1 MSVRT
6 LIAIACMAT
15 LGALAPNAFANE
27 TVLVCD
33 VYGNHVAPLPS
44 GVLGI
49 GATSIC
55 PGNDQGSPPGG
66 GMEIY
71 TVSGRTVHQGAD
83 VAYRVDAPAGMV
95 ISGVYIPH
103 MWSYGIDDGS
113 GWAGD
118 FFWAGGSGG
127 ASVFDEETGWSSA
140 YQGAPAF
147 TWPASGTPY
156 FGWQVACF
164 QTTCTN
170 GGTEWLSVELLE
182 LNMAETT
189 GPSISATGGL
199 WATGNNW
206 IRGSW
211 PLTYSADSPSGVCSL
226 NASLNGI
233 GIPGSSSA
241 PNPSV
246 FHQCAAPT
254 VQQTIN
260 TAQYGN
266 GALPLRLGAS
276 DAAGLSASTGS
287 TVYADNQPVSLSLSG
302 PVDAPVT
309 DGTQYITATATA
321 GPSGVNGIECSLDG
335 SPYQSYP
342 GSQTQLAVQGV
353 GVHRASCFARNNAV
367 ASNGV
372 RATSPVQTWT
382 LSIREPSV
390 ASVAF
395 SRVVNAL
402 RCAKKQ
408 IRVRIPAHWTTVKY
422 HGRKVRVRVPAQTRT
437 VTVVHCHPRI
447 VRRRVIIH
455 GRVHIVKVVLL
466 PKTINGTSKRV
477 RHGAATSVNG
487 WVGTVDGNALAG
499 VPVRVMTA
507 PDDGSPRFTQAALVT
522 SAADGSWTAQ
532 LPAGPSRLVQAVYD
546 GAATVEPAA
555 SAPANVTVPASL
567 AMRVRPRTTHW
578 GSTITIRGQVRGGYV
593 PAAGEL
599 VILHVGWNG
608 GSTEIGHL
616 YTDRSGRFHTRYTFL
631 RGNGEVTYRL
641 WATSARE
648 TDYPYVPS
656 RSRRISV
663 TVRQ

>member
-1 MSVRT
+1 MAAPVHVRT
-6 LIAIACMAT
+6 SA
-15 LGALAPNAFANE
+15 GSR
-27 TVLVCD
+27 VLR
-33 VYGNHVAPLPS
+33 A
-44 GVLGI
+44 
-49 GATSIC
+49 A
-55 PGNDQGSPPGG
+55 
-66 GMEIY
+66 
-71 TVSGRTVHQGAD
+71 
-83 VAYRVDAPAGMV
+83 
-95 ISGVYIPH
+95 
-103 MWSYGIDDGS
+103 
-113 GWAGD
+113 
-118 FFWAGGSGG
+118 
-127 ASVFDEETGWSSA
+127 
-140 YQGAPAF
+140 
-147 TWPASGTPY
+147 
-156 FGWQVACF
+156 
-164 QTTCTN
+164 TCTN
-170 GGTEWLSVELLE
+170 GGNAWLSVELLE

-367 ASNGV
+367 ASNGA

-390 ASVAF
+390 TSVAF

-408 IRVRIPAHWTTVKY
+408 IRVRIPAHWTTITY

-455 GRVHIVKVVLL
+455 GHVHIVKVVLL

-477 RHGAATSVNG
+477 RHGAATSVSG

-499 VPVRVMTA
+499 VPIRVMTA

-578 GSTITIRGQVRGGYV
+578 GSTITIRGQVRGGYI